1 MQVSKAAVLSTSVS
15 LSLVTGILDTRLAD
29 GILCGSDDRL
39 TEGIF
44 CGSENSD
51 ITLPEK
57 KIY

>member
-1 MQVSKAAVLSTSVS
+1 MFPKAAVLSTSVS

-44 CGSENSD
+44 CKKMSSLQLVD
-51 ITLPEK
+51 IHVV
-57 KIY
+57 